1 MNKRSITDI
10 HRLRAKGYSNRFL
23 KYLRYDPALVE
34 NASKGAYD
42 ILPLIT
48 SETTRDDVLSLGYDP
63 GAVDLALKLAGK
75 PKPAAKPKRQRTV
88 RDLVRFGNQRGI
100 NVLKRR

>member
-48 SETTRDDVLSLGYDP
+48 SETTRDDVLSLGYAP
-63 GAVDLALKLAGK
+63 GAVDYALKLAGRSET
-75 PKPAAKPKRQRTV
+75 PVKPKRTTKDLIRHCKGGV
-88 RDLVRFGNQRGI
+88 RL
-100 NVLKRR
+100 LKKR